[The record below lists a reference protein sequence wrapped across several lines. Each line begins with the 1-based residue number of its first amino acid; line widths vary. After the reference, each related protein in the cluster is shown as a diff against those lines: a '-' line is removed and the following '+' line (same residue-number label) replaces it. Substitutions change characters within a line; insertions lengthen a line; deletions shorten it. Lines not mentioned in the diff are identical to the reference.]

1 MKRRHLILML
11 GGASSGALSIGT
23 GAFSSARMERG
34 VNVSVVDDENAFVR
48 YETPSDEAVIEQG
61 GEQITL
67 VRIRNQFGGNQK
79 IALVGVEIDA
89 DPDILTG
96 VEAERKL
103 TNEGNPADPEDV
115 EPPDEG
121 SFDPIDEVTIE
132 TGSDAD
138 DFPDPDKG
146 EAFGP
151 GGWAR
156 VTARANPDPGQE
168 VDIEVTITVKG
179 IEGTGVSARIFGDT
193 RTFTIEG
200 EEIDP
205 VTSVTFRGAE
215 NADADAGGRTLSAEA
230 LFVEPGDDD
239 DDLDLD
245 DTRIE
250 GPDDWDTSKKIKNSF
265 SENPSGKLVAVRFVE
280 TGQIFVHPQ
289 YDIGDDSL
297 PDSWDTSEG
306 QEIEDETYQA
316 ESSGNG
322 NDD

>member
-179 IEGTGVSARIFGDT
+179 IEGTGVTARIFGDT

-200 EEIDP
+200 KAPNEIKGL
-205 VTSVTFRGAE
+205 TFNGARNA
-215 NADADAGGRTLSAEA
+215 NADGASGDYTLDFWFVDKDDSELGEYIVQDRNWNGNGNINSGDADENSE
-230 LFVEPGDDD
+230 V
-239 DDLDLD
+239 
-245 DTRIE
+245 
-250 GPDDWDTSKKIKNSF
+250 KNRR
-265 SENPSGKLVAVRFVE
+265 LLAVRFRE
-280 TGQIFVHPQ
+280 TDQTFYRPDCEISK
-289 YDIGDDSL
+289 GDV
-297 PDSWDTSEG
+297 PWDVGSFIKG
-306 QEIEDETYQA
+306 DE
-316 ESSGNG
+316 NG
-322 NDD
+322 NAGCNWD